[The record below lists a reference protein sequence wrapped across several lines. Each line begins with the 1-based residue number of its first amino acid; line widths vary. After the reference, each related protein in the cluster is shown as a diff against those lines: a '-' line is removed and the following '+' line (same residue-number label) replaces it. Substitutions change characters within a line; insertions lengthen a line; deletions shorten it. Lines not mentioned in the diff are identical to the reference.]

1 MWNRTREVYEAS
13 FGAMTEEFEGGADE
27 TDIAAR
33 YGVSGPTI
41 SRWLT
46 KAGYKHRGRGRYPIA
61 MKERAAELHSRG
73 WSMDAISNLLR
84 VDRDFVD
91 EWVSA
96 APKPEKNPRKK
107 PAKQKISERAQELID
122 NPPWERHK
130 RGRLWT
136 DDQKKN
142 VLDLPQSDIVYLVGC
157 GPSLEIN
164 GHWLRHVNNGVII
177 ALNDAVNWVLNADY
191 FLCMDHAFKNT
202 LGNPKTTAI
211 LAPTVR
217 NELARLP
224 WKDVC
229 WMRSSAVGTEPF
241 NTIHQNHPNLWLFD
255 EGLNCTFTAYQLIAQ
270 IFQPKCLV
278 LVGCDCGFSQDRERM
293 GKPLVWNDKDNM
305 LVIPD
310 AFNRPVLSNGL
321 YSRVVAFTLAVLAW
335 YTKHNCQVV
344 IANAGGALPLQI
356 AVESTQAVAE
366 FRPLEQVVQAA
377 HV

>member
-1 MWNRTREVYEAS
+1 MIPKFQVLYT
-13 FGAMTEEFEGGADE
+13 
-27 TDIAAR
+27 
-33 YGVSGPTI
+33 GPT
-41 SRWLT
+41 
-46 KAGYKHRGRGRYPIA
+46 
-61 MKERAAELHSRG
+61 KERTIGIDQIWVCPECNSFASLTEQKWGCTAHPDRPAELKH
-73 WSMDAISNLLR
+73 IT
-84 VDRDFVD
+84 
-91 EWVSA
+91 VSDPFQPVSFNKETVRPLKDPRIPHWTRNYA
-96 APKPEKNPRKK
+96 ANRPF
-107 PAKQKISERAQELID
+107 I
-122 NPPWERHK
+122 
-130 RGRLWT
+130 
-136 DDQKKN
+136 KKN

-293 GKPLVWNDKDNM
+293 GKPLAWNDKDNM